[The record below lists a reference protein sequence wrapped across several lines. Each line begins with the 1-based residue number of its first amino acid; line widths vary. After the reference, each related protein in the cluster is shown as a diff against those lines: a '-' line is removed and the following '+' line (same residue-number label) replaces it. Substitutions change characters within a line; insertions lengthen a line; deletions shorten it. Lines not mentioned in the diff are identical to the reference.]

1 MEHYK
6 KTLQIDPND
15 PRIHHDLGMA
25 FLHQRKFDEAI
36 KHLSEALRKMPYGI
50 SLQYNAVNMHQAL
63 GMAFFHKGNF
73 TQASAHLSEA
83 ARLDPNNAKLH
94 YDLAVSLAIQ
104 GKIDEPV
111 EHYSKAV
118 SLNPDVD
125 RSALLHDILGMN
137 YAKAGRFREA
147 FFSAQR
153 ALKLAR
159 AVGDTQL
166 AAEIE
171 QRIELYKQNKS
182 LPDFV
187 IKPDS
192 DSTKN

>member
-1 MEHYK
+1 
-6 KTLQIDPND
+6 
-15 PRIHHDLGMA
+15 
-25 FLHQRKFDEAI
+25 
-36 KHLSEALRKMPYGI
+36 MPYGI

-73 TQASAHLSEA
+73 AQASAHLYEA
-83 ARLDPNNAKLH
+83 ARLDPNNARVH
-94 YDLAVSLAIQ
+94 YDLAVSLAAQ

-125 RSALLHDILGMN
+125 SSALLHDILGMN
-137 YAKAGRFREA
+137 YAKAGRFSEA
-147 FFSAQR
+147 VFSAQK

-159 AVGDTQL
+159 AFGDTQL
-166 AAEIE
+166 AAQIE
-171 QRIELYKQNKS
+171 QRIQLYRQNKP
-182 LPDFV
+182 LPDFT

-192 DSTKN
+192 GPTKN